1 MSEVKAE
8 NNFGLLNDKSLLE
21 DGVEFIGS
29 INKHGKFE
37 NILCENEIN
46 LTMGRK
52 EMFSMGFRLQ
62 SSMQSD
68 FDSEFG
74 AVDYNLSVRERSK
87 FVSMLY
93 FPYIVL
99 VIMKKNIDHLSVIEK
114 IKKKIVKLEM
124 KSSNC

>member
-1 MSEVKAE
+1 MSEVKVE
-8 NNFGLLNDKSLLE
+8 NNFGLLYDKSLLE
-21 DGVEFIGS
+21 DGVEFIAS

-52 EMFSMGFRLQ
+52 EMFSMGIRLQ

-74 AVDYNLSVRERSK
+74 AVDYNLSVREKSK
-87 FVSMLY
+87 FVSILY

-99 VIMKKNIDHLSVIEK
+99 VIMKKNIDHISVIDK
-114 IKKKIVKLEM
+114 IKKKIEKFEI
-124 KSSNC
+124 KNSNC

>member
-1 MSEVKAE
+1 MSEVKVE
-8 NNFGLLNDKSLLE
+8 NNFELYDKSLLE
-21 DGVEFIGS
+21 DGVEFIGL

-37 NILCENEIN
+37 NIFSKNEIN
-46 LTMGRK
+46 LTMASK

-74 AVDYNLSVRERSK
+74 AVDYNLSVREKSK
-87 FVSMLY
+87 FISILY

-99 VIMKKNIDHLSVIEK
+99 VMMKKNIDHISVIDK
-114 IKKKIVKLEM
+114 IKKKIQKIET
-124 KSSNC
+124 KYSNC